1 MQNYQKEIDLIN
13 KLLALASSNRTKE
26 QQVVYEKGYLT
37 GLLASIAN
45 SDALVKRD
53 LLERINHL
61 SRS

>member
-1 MQNYQKEIDLIN
+1 MQNYQKEIDLVN
-13 KLLALASSNRTKE
+13 KLLALASSNQPKD

-45 SDALVKRD
+45 GDALVKRE

-61 SRS
+61 SKS

>member
-45 SDALVKRD
+45 SDALVKRE